1 MIKSYSIF
9 ITSVMSICLFSACSK
24 KLNSSDL
31 ILPTNDA
38 NLNLTVNLSD
48 KDNEA
53 LTYNGGFKIISVE
66 KIHVL
71 VSRKTETIYWASA
84 CDCNA
89 AVHSSAK
96 PVLNYILDK
105 SILKDDVCGSEFDA
119 TSGAVIKAPAASALS
134 IYKVV
139 KENNLLKVTK

>member
-1 MIKSYSIF
+1 MIKSYSFF
-9 ITSVMSICLFSACSK
+9 ITSVMCICLFYSCSK
-24 KLNSSDL
+24 KSNSSEL
-31 ILPTNDA
+31 ILPTSDA
-38 NLNLTVNLSD
+38 NLNVTLSLSD

-89 AVHSSAK
+89 SVHSSSI
-96 PVLNYILDK
+96 PVLNYLLDK
-105 SILKDDVCGSEFDA
+105 GILKDDICGSEFDA
-119 TSGAVIKAPAASALS
+119 TSGAVVKAPASLALS
-134 IYKVV
+134 VYKV
-139 KENNLLKVTK
+139 KNENGVLKITK